1 MGLYWIIFS
10 LLHDKE
16 NIENH
21 IVFPGFEGHLIRSYA
36 ERRVPNKIVQ
46 GISSLLVA
54 SIVEVQIS
62 NTMSGE
68 WKGYVRYMAIS
79 LCTCTHCYKC
89 TLVPEMNLHCESVLI
104 HLPPSASACTSPFG
118 AILTTWSSLVAVSE
132 NAGFSGCAFLSSKP
146 QTICQTG
153 KPCLS
158 ITLNSEPIGF
168 WNLNATWTL

>member
-21 IVFPGFEGHLIRSYA
+21 IVFPGFEGHLIRSYG

-46 GISSLLVA
+46 GISSLLFA

-68 WKGYVRYMAIS
+68 
-79 LCTCTHCYKC
+79 
-89 TLVPEMNLHCESVLI
+89 
-104 HLPPSASACTSPFG
+104 
-118 AILTTWSSLVAVSE
+118 
-132 NAGFSGCAFLSSKP
+132 
-146 QTICQTG
+146 
-153 KPCLS
+153 
-158 ITLNSEPIGF
+158 
-168 WNLNATWTL
+168 